1 MSNPSGGTGPV
12 DPVDASPESSVPPGG
27 STPTP
32 LDPVAPPFSDRP
44 VASESE
50 GFLAPA
56 QSVSGE
62 PELPPIEP
70 MPVGGSD
77 LPPAEAATPAP
88 PASLP
93 PAPIY
98 IQAPMPPKAKGNRWF
113 GALIGLLGA
122 LIFGVVYA
130 GIVFL
135 WLFLSESSS
144 AVVGAAEYFSTTWFV
159 LPIIGFYLG
168 FLLLAAVVNRG
179 AWPGY
184 VIGGFGV
191 GLIAWLTLLGGA
203 LINQAWLLRPAEVS
217 GFLADTV
224 LSPQAIIVFIAAREV
239 TIWVGAIVARRGAK
253 VTIQNTEA
261 KADYE
266 RRLAESPLGY
276 APTL

>member
-1 MSNPSGGTGPV
+1 MSNTSGGTGPV
-12 DPVDASPESSVPPGG
+12 DPVDASPDSSVPPGA

-32 LDPVAPPFSDRP
+32 LDPVTPPFDDRSA
-44 VASESE
+44 ASESK

-56 QSVSGE
+56 QSVSRE

-70 MPVGGSD
+70 MPMGSRD
-77 LPPAEAATPAP
+77 VPPAETLTPMPPAP
-88 PASLP
+88 MP

-98 IQAPMPPKAKGNRWF
+98 IQAPTPPKAQNNRWF
-113 GALIGLLGA
+113 GAMIGLLGA

-130 GIVFL
+130 GIIFL
-135 WLFLSESSS
+135 WLLLSESSS
-144 AVVGAAEYFSTTWFV
+144 AVVAAAEYFSTTWFV

-179 AWPGY
+179 GWPGY

-224 LSPQAIIVFIAAREV
+224 LSPQAIIVFIVAREV

-253 VTIQNTEA
+253 VTIRNTEA

>member
-1 MSNPSGGTGPV
+1 MSNASGDTGPV
-12 DPVDASPESSVPPGG
+12 EPVDASPESSVPPEG

-32 LDPVAPPFSDRP
+32 LDPVTPPFNDRS
-44 VASESE
+44 VASEST

-56 QSVSGE
+56 QSDYRE
-62 PELPPIEP
+62 PELAPIEP
-70 MPVGGSD
+70 MPVGGGD
-77 LPPAEAATPAP
+77 VPPAGASTPPPAP
-88 PASLP
+88 VP

-98 IQAPMPPKAKGNRWF
+98 IQAPTPPKAKANRWF

-130 GIVFL
+130 GIVFV
-135 WLFLSESSS
+135 WLLLSESSS

-179 AWPGY
+179 GWPGY
-184 VIGGFGV
+184 VFGGFGV

-203 LINQAWLLRPAEVS
+203 LINQAWLLRPAEVG
-217 GFLADTV
+217 GFLAGTV

-253 VTIQNTEA
+253 VTIRNAEA

-276 APTL
+276 APTH